1 MADTAASGSGWRS
14 GFPPGVSPGVPPAPD
29 PSDTW
34 GQQPDAHLGQAVLAR
49 AVSAYRAALG
59 SRLVAGYALG
69 SLAHGGFSPLV
80 SDVDLGLILQDPLRA
95 ADRLTIRK
103 VARSVKAGG
112 STLDRGVFW
121 GTPATLAG
129 QGRGGRFPPLDR
141 LDLLD
146 YGQLLTGPDA
156 RSAVARPSRAELL
169 VAGAEF
175 ALGYLGLPGAGP
187 GLGPTTTAR

>member
-1 MADTAASGSGWRS
+1 MADTAASGSGRRS
-14 GFPPGVSPGVPPAPD
+14 GFPPGVPPAPD
-29 PSDTW
+29 PSGTW

-112 STLDRGVFW
+112 STLDRRLSVFW

-146 YGQLLTGPDA
+146 YGRLLTGPDT
-156 RSAVARPSRAELL
+156 RSAVARPSRTELL

-175 ALGYLGLPGAGP
+175 ALGYLGRPGAGP